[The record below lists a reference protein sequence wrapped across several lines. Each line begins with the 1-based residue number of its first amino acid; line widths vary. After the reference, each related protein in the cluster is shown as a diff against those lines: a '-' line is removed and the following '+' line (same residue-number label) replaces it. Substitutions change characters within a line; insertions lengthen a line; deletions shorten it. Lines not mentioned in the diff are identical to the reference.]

1 MTPGTDASRQGH
13 VDLEDRIATDHRRIE
28 ELLDAVER
36 DVGDREVCRSLVR
49 EVSVHSAAEEQVVY
63 PELRRMD
70 GGDGLADSAMLDH
83 QEIGAALAVLDRDGI
98 TPEDAREAVERLGP
112 LLRRHIAEEER
123 HLLVLLR
130 RSRGGDPLEDLAE
143 RFQLAKLAA
152 PTRPHPHG
160 PHRQTAVAAAA
171 TSVVDE
177 VRDAVEGVEP
187 PRVELPAAT
196 VDRVAVAIGV
206 ARTGIGA
213 ALLLTPGLAG
223 RIWFGPGS
231 TTPAARL
238 LARVVGARDLALGL
252 ATLRG
257 VRSADAAALPM
268 LRLGVAADAADAAA
282 TVLAWR
288 SLRPWRRALMP
299 SVAAVV
305 AGAGVRAAR
314 RVTSP
319 APGG

>member
-1 MTPGTDASRQGH
+1 MTPGTDTARHGP
-13 VDLEDRIATDHRRIE
+13 VALEDRISDDHRRIE
-28 ELLDAVER
+28 ELLAALER
-36 DVGDREVCRSLVR
+36 DVGDRETRRNLVR
-49 EVSVHSAAEEQVVY
+49 EVAVHGGAEEQVVY
-63 PELRRMD
+63 PELRRLE
-70 GGDGLADSAMLDH
+70 GGDGLADAAMLDH
-83 QEIGAALAVLDRDGI
+83 QEMDAALAVLDRDGT
-98 TPEDAREAVERLGP
+98 TPEDARAAVNRLGP

-130 RSRGGDPLEDLAE
+130 RSRGGDTLEDLGE
-143 RFQLAKLAA
+143 RFQVAKLAA

-160 PHRQTAVAAAA
+160 PHRQGAVAAAA

-177 VRDAVEGVEP
+177 VRDAVEGVAP
-187 PRVELPAAT
+187 PKVELPAAT
-196 VDRVAVAIGV
+196 LDRAAVAIGI

-213 ALLLTPGLAG
+213 ALLLAPGLAG

-257 VRSADAAALPM
+257 VRAADAAALPM

-288 SLRPWRRALMP
+288 SLRPWRRAVMP
-299 SVAAVV
+299 SVAALV
-305 AGAGVRAAR
+305 AGAGARAAR

-319 APGG
+319 AG

>member
-1 MTPGTDASRQGH
+1 MTPGTDTGRQGH
-13 VDLEDRIATDHRRIE
+13 VDLEHRIANDHRRIE
-28 ELLDAVER
+28 ELLDALER
-36 DVGDREVCRSLVR
+36 DAGDREACRSLVR
-49 EVSVHSAAEEQVVY
+49 EVSVHSGAEEQVVY
-63 PELRRMD
+63 PELRRIE
-70 GGDGLADSAMLDH
+70 GGEGLADAAMLDH
-83 QEIGAALAVLDRDGI
+83 QELGAALAVLDRDGS
-98 TPEDAREAVERLGP
+98 TPEDARAAIERLGP

-130 RSRGGDPLEDLAE
+130 RSRGRDELDGLGE
-143 RFQLAKLAA
+143 RFQVAKLAA

-160 PHRQTAVAAAA
+160 PQRQGTVTSAA
-171 TSVVDE
+171 TSIVDE
-177 VRDAVEGVEP
+177 VRDVVEGVEP
-187 PRVELPAAT
+187 PKVELPAAT

-213 ALLLTPGLAG
+213 ALLVAPGLAG

-257 VRSADAAALPM
+257 ARSADAAALPM

-288 SLRPWRRALMP
+288 SLRPWRRAVMP
-299 SVAAVV
+299 SVAALV
-305 AGAGVRAAR
+305 AGAGARAAR
-314 RVTSP
+314 RVTTT
-319 APGG
+319 AP

>member
-1 MTPGTDASRQGH
+1 MTPDTDARGTGH
-13 VDLEDRIATDHRRIE
+13 IGLDDRIAADHHRIE
-28 ELLDAVER
+28 ELLTVLER
-36 DVGDREVCRSLVR
+36 DRADQEACRALVR

-63 PELRRMD
+63 PELRRLE

-83 QEIGAALAVLDRDGI
+83 QEIGAALSVLDRFDLPSEE
-98 TPEDAREAVERLGP
+98 TRAALDRVAP

-130 RSRGGDPLEDLAE
+130 RALGEDHLHDLGR
-143 RFQLAKLAA
+143 RFQVAKLAA

-160 PHRQTAVAAAA
+160 PQAHGTLTAAA

-177 VRDAVEGVEP
+177 VRDAVEGVP
-187 PRVELPAAT
+187 PPEVQVTAAT
-196 VDRVAVAIGV
+196 VDRVAMVIGA

-238 LARVVGARDLALGL
+238 LARVVGARDVALGL

-257 VRSADAAALPM
+257 ARSVDTASLPM

-288 SLRPWRRALMP
+288 TLSPWRRAVMP
-299 SVAAVV
+299 SVAALV
-305 AGAGVRAAR
+305 AGAGARAAR
-314 RVTSP
+314 RLTSP
-319 APGG
+319 TPR